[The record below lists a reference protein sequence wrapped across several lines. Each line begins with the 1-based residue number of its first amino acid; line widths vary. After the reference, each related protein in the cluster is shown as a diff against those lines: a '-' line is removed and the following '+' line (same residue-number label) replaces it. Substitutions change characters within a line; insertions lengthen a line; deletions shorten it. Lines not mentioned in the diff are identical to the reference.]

1 MNVSKYVLD
10 ANVFIEAKNRYYGF
24 EICPGFW
31 TSLVD
36 LNNKKL
42 LFCIDRIR
50 DELVAQ
56 NDDIKDWVEN
66 RSPETFFKQTQDQN
80 VFGSF
85 QAMVN
90 WVYSQSQFV
99 QAAKT
104 EFASVADGWLL
115 AYAHANGMTVV
126 THEEFAPQAKRKV
139 PMPNVC
145 LEFGIQYVNTFE
157 MLADLKVKFIRSTK
171 KGR

>member
-1 MNVSKYVLD
+1 MSKYVLD

-31 TSLVD
+31 TSLID
-36 LNNKKL
+36 LNKSKHVY
-42 LFCIDRIR
+42 CIDRIR

-66 RSPETFFKQTQDQN
+66 RSPEEFFKKTQDQA
-80 VFGSF
+80 VFDSF

-90 WVYSQSQFV
+90 WVYAQPQFF

-115 AYAHANGMTVV
+115 AYAHANGLTVV
-126 THEEFAPQAKRKV
+126 THEEFAPKAKRSV

-145 LEFGIQYVNTFE
+145 LEFDIDYVNTFE
-157 MLADLKVKFIRSTK
+157 MLADLNVKFIRSTK
-171 KGR
+171 KRK

>member
-1 MNVSKYVLD
+1 MSVSKYVLD

-36 LNNKKL
+36 LNNSKQ

-56 NDDIKDWVEN
+56 NDDIKDWVES
-66 RSPETFFKQTQDQN
+66 RSPETFFKQTQDQA
-80 VFGSF
+80 VFDSF

-115 AYAHANGMTVV
+115 ANAHANSMTVV

-145 LEFGIQYVNTFE
+145 LEFGIEYVNTFQ

-171 KGR
+171 NPK